1 MGTIVCKKCDK
12 IISPILS
19 EKSEII
25 YSICDECSTPS
36 KVEKK

>member
-12 IISPILS
+12 IIGPITS

-25 YSICDECSTPS
+25 FGVCGDCSVDS
-36 KVEKK
+36 QKEKN